1 MMAWCPRRISSLAV
15 ALWTKMMSDSVR
27 RLKACFS
34 STDQD
39 KTLWLLTAKPSIQI
53 NRLRSNWRIVLTSS
67 EAIKEKT
74 LGLALFTKQRCI
86 ARLAWLRS
94 RSTCTNFPQI
104 RSPISE
110 SQRISSGHPGVACH
124 WTRVRQWTEAGTE
137 MISRLKKRLF
147 YRKMTQTQT
156 RKNTIMAA
164 NTSENRSRSRRM
176 ETVLWTTMMSLM

>member
-39 KTLWLLTAKPSIQI
+39 KMRWLLTAKISSQI
-53 NRLRSNWRIVLTSS
+53 IRLRSNWRTVLTSR

-74 LGLALFTKQRCI
+74 LGLAFFTKQRCI

-94 RSTCTNFPQI
+94 RSTCTNFPPI
-104 RSPISE
+104 RRSISE
-110 SQRISSGHPGVACH
+110 SQRIFSGHPGVACH
-124 WTRVRQWTEAGTE
+124 WMRVRQWTEVGTE

-156 RKNTIMAA
+156 KKKTIMAA
-164 NTSENRSRSRRM
+164 NTSENRFRSRRM